1 MRLSA
6 LALPEERILQV
17 STRTI
22 ALDLPIEAP
31 EADRPM
37 QGRED
42 RRPLL
47 RPLGQRQVLHMSEHK
62 GARLALDALPPALG
76 LIADRGYDSAWF
88 RQQLEPRGIEPC
100 IRRTKTL
107 VIGVSVKT
115 LVISCGW
122 YM

>member
-1 MRLSA
+1 
-6 LALPEERILQV
+6 
-17 STRTI
+17 
-22 ALDLPIEAP
+22 
-31 EADRPM
+31 
-37 QGRED
+37 
-42 RRPLL
+42 
-47 RPLGQRQVLHMSEHK
+47 MSEHK